1 LISIRKS
8 FNDLDRL
15 DELERRENLSIAIQ
29 ECYAMAIDAS
39 AHYAVEVDPTLA
51 AEFRA
56 HLKVLEDQS
65 RAVVSE
71 DQVRAAQ
78 SSFRGELREYRDKSS
93 SELKK
98 MRQEV
103 ESATAAM
110 VIFAETVATNGQNHE
125 QEVRTQLE
133 NLEST
138 TKSTSIEQIRSGI
151 GAAVAGI
158 QSSVQLIQ
166 RSNQLLVAQ
175 LQDEIRVLHKQIEQE
190 RRALY
195 TDRASGAWVR
205 QKIDTHIDNL
215 LRQNQSFCLLL
226 VSVRNL
232 KRIESQHSRTV
243 LEGTLTA
250 LVARFAAITGDQAI
264 IGRWSQDQFV
274 AVLDAVPGYAISLS
288 TEANVKLSGVYT
300 VQENGQAQ
308 KVTVQATTGVIE
320 RSAGSDPENFHKR
333 LEQLASAISGA

>member
-1 LISIRKS
+1 MISIRKS
-8 FNDLDRL
+8 VDDLDRL
-15 DELERRENLSIAIQ
+15 QELEKREGLSKAIL
-29 ECYAMAIDAS
+29 ECYTMAIDAS
-39 AHYAVEVDPTLA
+39 AHYAVEIDPTLA

-56 HLKVLEDQS
+56 HLSVLEDQS
-65 RAVVSE
+65 RAVVSA

-78 SSFRGELREYRDKSS
+78 SSFRGELRDYRDKTAA
-93 SELKK
+93 ELKK

-103 ESATAAM
+103 ENATAAM

-125 QEVRTQLE
+125 NEVSTQLH
-133 NLEST
+133 NLELT
-138 TKSTSIEQIRSGI
+138 KKSTSIEEIRSGI
-151 GAAVAGI
+151 GAAVTGI

-195 TDRASGAWVR
+195 TDRASGAWIR

-215 LRQNQSFCLLL
+215 LRQNQSFCMLL

-243 LEGTLTA
+243 LEGTQTA
-250 LVARFAAITGDQAI
+250 LVARFAAITGDNAI

-274 AVLDAVPGYAISLS
+274 AVLDAAPGYAISLS
-288 TEANVKLSGVYT
+288 NEANSKLSGIYT

-308 KVTVQATTGVIE
+308 KVTVQATTGVID
-320 RSAGSDPENFHKR
+320 RSVGASADTFHRR